1 MIWAQNEKGMVS
13 MKIGFIGLGNI
24 GMPMALQL
32 VKAGFEVYGKN
43 RSPGKEQTFIERGGK
58 AGLSLGQLAA
68 EMDIVITCLPMP
80 ADVEEVYLAESGLLA
95 NAREGLIVID
105 CSTVSTAL
113 SRRLFERSEEARA
126 KFLDAPVSGGTAAAE
141 NGTLS
146 IMVGGRR
153 DVFDRVSAAGVFDA
167 MGKNIY
173 YVGEAGSGSAVKL
186 INQLMVG
193 IHTQAFSEAF
203 ALGRASNLDPDTLFT
218 ILNSSLAQ
226 SKIMERHYTLYMAKD
241 SYDPGFAI
249 KLLSKDLNLVAETAA
264 ASNVRLPVGGRVQSL
279 LGRAE
284 GEYGA
289 LDMSGMAVYQADGDR
304 RLREEGAL
312 KHFAVFLPM
321 LDAEKSALYREE
333 HLRFLDERR
342 AAGML
347 HANGRFVD
355 GAGGLVIYRASS
367 YDEVERWVRQD
378 PYIVKGARRYEIHEW
393 DIVLADR

>member
-1 MIWAQNEKGMVS
+1 
-13 MKIGFIGLGNI
+13 MKLAFIGLGNM
-24 GMPMALQL
+24 GLPMATNL
-32 VKAGFEVYGKN
+32 VKAGYEVFGVN
-43 RSPGKEQTFIERGGK
+43 RSKGKEDAFAKAGGK
-58 AGLSLGQLAA
+58 VGVPIRELAGQV
-68 EMDIVITCLPMP
+68 DVIMTCLPMP
-80 ADVEEVYLAESGLLA
+80 SDVETMYLGPDGIIESG
-95 NAREGLIVID
+95 NKGLTVID
-105 CSTVSTAL
+105 FSTISPDLGKRIA
-113 SRRLFERSEEARA
+113 SAAER
-126 KFLDAPVSGGTAAAE
+126 KGINFLDAPVSGGTVGAQQA
-141 NGTLS
+141 TLS
-146 IMVGGRR
+146 IMVGGGK
-153 DVFDRVSAAGVFDA
+153 DVFDRVLPVLEKLGR
-167 MGKNIY
+167 NIY
-173 YVGEAGSGSAVKL
+173 HVGDVGSGTVVKL
-186 INQLMVG
+186 LNQLMVG

-304 RLREEGAL
+304 RLREEGAW